1 MADLYLKPIRHLSHR
16 HQNVGVD
23 AGSVGVVV
31 EDWSDGS
38 YEVEF
43 SRPDSG
49 ETIAILILQESEIE
63 PLDGQSRRRTAQTG
77 DD

>member
-1 MADLYLKPIRHLSHR
+1 MADLYLKPIRLLSHQ
-16 HQNVGVD
+16 HQTVGVG

-31 EDWSDGS
+31 EDWADGS

-49 ETIAILILQESEIE
+49 ETIAILTLQESEIE
-63 PLDGQSRRRTAQTG
+63 PLEGQSRRRTAQTG